1 LHIGTNK
8 LREILLLTDLVNW
21 DFTSTR
27 LITGME
33 SHIKLLVLELVTN
46 LKFIIERAFKGT
58 VVTTEPERNTRSISQ
73 HNVEVLY
80 AAITDAE

>member
-8 LREILLLTDLVNW
+8 LREILLLADLVNW
-21 DFTSTR
+21 DFTRR